1 MELKFSRRVFL
12 KSAAAAALAVSA
24 AGLTTGCTG
33 GEAERTYEVTLGEF
47 KVRMAA
53 ASIERR
59 EKVGTDDVYLDI
71 VPEVSVTYA
80 GKGFAGASFKNV
92 FAMKLGDTDLT
103 LNTSGTVAGADFPIV
118 NSAHVYK
125 PSFSTKKRE
134 QYDAYDKGEAIR
146 FSVTLS
152 GQTGVFSIGKDG
164 KVTAV
169 EKK

>member
-33 GEAERTYEVTLGEF
+33 GEAEKTYEVTLGEF

-103 LNTSGTVAGADFPIV
+103 LNTSAPSPGPI
-118 NSAHVYK
+118 S
-125 PSFSTKKRE
+125 P
-134 QYDAYDKGEAIR
+134 
-146 FSVTLS
+146 
-152 GQTGVFSIGKDG
+152 
-164 KVTAV
+164 
-169 EKK
+169 

>member
-1 MELKFSRRVFL
+1 M
-12 KSAAAAALAVSA
+12 

-33 GEAERTYEVTLGEF
+33 GEAEKTYEVTLGEF